1 MKNRDFLL
9 IFTCY
14 TKDFPCFFGSM
25 PVLLKIGLF
34 YENVFKAF
42 YKKLSKNLYKSYVKT
57 LEANSGVFL
66 VKRIFAI

>member
-1 MKNRDFLL
+1 
-9 IFTCY
+9 
-14 TKDFPCFFGSM
+14 M

-66 VKRIFAI
+66 VKRIFAICFATCS